1 MGSIPTSCPMTKRY
15 SVKFEIDSLFYF
27 LLKKYNISLTYND
40 MKEIEKFVYMRE
52 DKEGEYE
59 KTCRNNKD

>member
-1 MGSIPTSCPMTKRY
+1 MTKRY